1 MILIIEEVWV
11 RKKFGFIL
19 WGNGWQGKIEGKLK
33 IQKFE
38 YLENEKRFLDE
49 IKSIFQNYL
58 RAVKKLISSDK
69 NKKERAQAL
78 NSFLIKVFCN
88 LIICNVTMPP

>member
-1 MILIIEEVWV
+1 MFLSPYLDNCWRDKFKIYLESSTKRMADRENWGEV
-11 RKKFGFIL
+11 G
-19 WGNGWQGKIEGKLK
+19 K

-58 RAVKKLISSDK
+58 RTVKTLYISDD
-69 NKKERAQAL
+69 
-78 NSFLIKVFCN
+78 
-88 LIICNVTMPP
+88 